1 MYIDAVDLAK
11 FYSTGL
17 GQVTRRLIRRKI
29 RTIWSNTNGLTI
41 LGFGYAT
48 PFLRPF
54 LTEADNVMA
63 LMPAQQGGT
72 YWPVDGL
79 NRVGISEDDE

>member
-29 RTIWSNTNGLTI
+29 RAIWSNTNGLTI
-41 LGFGYAT
+41 LGFG
-48 PFLRPF
+48 
-54 LTEADNVMA
+54 
-63 LMPAQQGGT
+63 
-72 YWPVDGL
+72 
-79 NRVGISEDDE
+79 